1 MRADRDS
8 VRRKLK
14 IARGQLDGILQM
26 IDDDRYCVDISNQLL
41 ATQSLLKSANQQI
54 MRAHI
59 EGCVRE
65 ALQTDHLDP
74 KLEEAFQL
82 LERMAQ
88 SEDAKKDRQEK
99 APPAEGHQP
108 NTVHEQ
114 STRPPDNFRWPRFA
128 LYRLMPLICPDRHGT
143 GRSRSGHGCRCC

>member
-1 MRADRDS
+1 MRADHDS
-8 VRRKLK
+8 VRRKLR
-14 IARGQLDGILQM
+14 IARGQ

-41 ATQSLLKSANQQI
+41 ATQSLLKSANREI

-65 ALQTDHLDP
+65 ALQTDHVDP

-88 SEDAKKDRQEK
+88 S
-99 APPAEGHQP
+99 
-108 NTVHEQ
+108 
-114 STRPPDNFRWPRFA
+114 
-128 LYRLMPLICPDRHGT
+128 
-143 GRSRSGHGCRCC
+143 

>member
-54 MRAHI
+54 LQAHI
-59 EGCVRE
+59 RTCVRE
-65 ALQTDHLDP
+65 ALQTDEPNP
-74 KLEEAFQL
+74 KLEEALGL
-82 LERMAQ
+82 LEKMLQ
-88 SEDAKKDRQEK
+88 S
-99 APPAEGHQP
+99 
-108 NTVHEQ
+108 
-114 STRPPDNFRWPRFA
+114 
-128 LYRLMPLICPDRHGT
+128 
-143 GRSRSGHGCRCC
+143 